1 MFLLQEKLI
10 YNPICSSCKEIIL
23 VQCDWL
29 VFCEECHSRPI
40 TCLKCFIEKSMPVF
54 HSEEHELI
62 FAKKLTEEISSFLEE
77 FLVYDGFLTNGV
89 LNYTN
94 TLR

>member
-1 MFLLQEKLI
+1 
-10 YNPICSSCKEIIL
+10 
-23 VQCDWL
+23 
-29 VFCEECHSRPI
+29 
-40 TCLKCFIEKSMPVF
+40 MPVF